1 VSEIQVNEEK
11 LRSTTDV
18 TVWAE
23 EFCKF
28 FDGWTVIQQGD
39 DRTET
44 VNEGT
49 MIGWFANY
57 AQTCNDFMQS
67 KKEVHPGVAYAFE
80 YFFHLDCSNAAMHQ
94 GTVRYSP
101 ITFRL
106 AEHLHHEYP
115 VAIHFDPVK
124 YHDVHLVLADKGAY
138 AEDPGR

>member
-1 VSEIQVNEEK
+1 VDEEK

-18 TVWAE
+18 TVWAA
-23 EFCKF
+23 EFVKF
-28 FDGWTVIQQGD
+28 FDGRMIESGNTADGALD
-39 DRTET
+39 
-44 VNEGT
+44 EGT

-67 KKEVHPGVAYAFE
+67 KKEVHPGTAYAFE
-80 YFFHLDCSNAAMHQ
+80 YFFHMDCANAAMHQ

-106 AEHLHHEYP
+106 AEFMHDEYP

-138 AEDPGR
+138 AEDPGRVG